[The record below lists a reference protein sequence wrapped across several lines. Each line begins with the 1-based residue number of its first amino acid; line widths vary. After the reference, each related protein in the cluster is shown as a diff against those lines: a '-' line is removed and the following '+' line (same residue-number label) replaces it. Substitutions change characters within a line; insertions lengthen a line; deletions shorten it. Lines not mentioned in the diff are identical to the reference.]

1 MSLEHDPRRIQ
12 PPDRE
17 RPLADPASAGDPTT
31 LEHLLSHLAT
41 VEQQLDRVTGQLHD
55 LEQQDHV
62 LQQGLAKLNQQM
74 ARARQLQDDL
84 LPRSLPESDSLRIST
99 LYVPANELSGDVYD
113 VVRLGDRH
121 LSINISD
128 ATGHDMAAAMLSIF
142 MKQSLRAREA
152 AAHQTRRADIEHPHE
167 LLSKLND
174 ELVAADLSDCHFLT
188 SIHAVFDEV
197 DRNLLWARGGMPYPI
212 LIRRGE
218 SPQRIVSE
226 GGLIGAF
233 ADQQFD
239 SVSTHLG
246 PGDMMLL
253 FTDGL
258 EALLLNAGPGAGP
271 GRGAAK
277 LLDTPW
283 CRTLTGET
291 LEAHLHEI
299 EDLLSSTSSNDWP
312 ADDVTILALEGL
324 PKA

>member
-1 MSLEHDPRRIQ
+1 MSLQNDPRRIQ
-12 PPDRE
+12 PADRK
-17 RPLADPASAGDPTT
+17 RALADPAPAGDSAT
-31 LEHLLSHLAT
+31 LEHLLSHVAT
-41 VEQQLDRVTGQLHD
+41 VERQLDHVTAQLRD
-55 LEQQDHV
+55 LEQRDHV

-84 LPRSLPESDSLRIST
+84 LPQSLPESDSLRIST
-99 LYVPANELSGDVYD
+99 LYVPANELSGDIYD
-113 VVRLGDRH
+113 VVRLSDRQ
-121 LSINISD
+121 LSISISD
-128 ATGHDMAAAMLSIF
+128 ATGHDMAAALLSTF

-152 AAHQTRRADIEHPHE
+152 GDPQTRRAGIEHPHE

-174 ELVAADLSDCHFLT
+174 ELVAAELSECHFLT

-233 ADQQFD
+233 AEQQFD
-239 SVSTHLG
+239 AVSTHLG
-246 PGDMMLL
+246 PGDLLLL

-258 EALLLNAGPGAGP
+258 EALLLNAGPG
-271 GRGAAK
+271 RGASR
-277 LLDTPW
+277 LIDTPW
-283 CRTLTGET
+283 CRTLTCET
-291 LEAHLHEI
+291 LETHLHEI
-299 EDLLSSTSSNDWP
+299 EELLSSTSSDDWP

-324 PKA
+324 PKV

>member
-1 MSLEHDPRRIQ
+1 MSLEHDPRRIR

-17 RPLADPASAGDPTT
+17 STLAKPPSSSDSGT
-31 LEHLLSHLAT
+31 LEHLLSHLAS
-41 VEQQLDRVTGQLHD
+41 VEQQLDRVTGRLRD
-55 LEQQDHV
+55 LEQQDNV
-62 LQQGLAKLNQQM
+62 LQQGLARLKQQM

-84 LPRSLPESDSLRIST
+84 LPQSLPESDSLRISR

-113 VVRLGDRH
+113 VVRLSDRQ

-152 AAHQTRRADIEHPHE
+152 VAHQTRRVGIERPHE
-167 LLSKLND
+167 LLSQLND
-174 ELVAADLSDCHFLT
+174 ELVAADLSECHFLT
-188 SIHAVFDEV
+188 AIHAVFDEV

-233 ADQQFD
+233 ADQQYD
-239 SVSTHLG
+239 AVSTHLG
-246 PGDMMLL
+246 PGDVMLL

-258 EALLLNAGPGAGP
+258 EALLLSTGP

-283 CRTLTGET
+283 CRTLSGET
-291 LEAHLHEI
+291 LETHLHEI
-299 EDLLSSTSSNDWP
+299 EELLSSTSSDDWP

-324 PKA
+324 SKA

>member
-1 MSLEHDPRRIQ
+1 MSLENDPRRIH
-12 PPDRE
+12 PLDRQ
-17 RPLADPASAGDPTT
+17 RTLADPSSSGDSTT
-31 LEHLLSHLAT
+31 LERLLDHLAS
-41 VEQQLDRVTGQLHD
+41 VEQQLERVTGQLQD

-62 LQQGLAKLNQQM
+62 LQQGVAKLNQQM
-74 ARARQLQDDL
+74 ARARQLQHDL

-99 LYVPANELSGDVYD
+99 LYMPAGELSGDIYD
-113 VVRLGDRH
+113 VVRLNDRQ
-121 LSINISD
+121 LSINIAD

-152 AAHQTRRADIEHPHE
+152 IADHAGHAGIEYPHE

-174 ELVAADLSDCHFLT
+174 ELVAADLSECHFLT
-188 SIHAVFDEV
+188 SIHAVFDEA

-218 SPQRIVSE
+218 SPQRLVSE

-233 ADQQFD
+233 EDQQYD
-239 SVSTHLG
+239 AVSTHLG
-246 PGDMMLL
+246 QGDIMLL

-258 EALLLNAGPGAGP
+258 EALLLNAGPG
-271 GRGAAK
+271 RGVAK
-277 LLDTPW
+277 LHDTPW
-283 CRTLTGET
+283 CQSLTCDT
-291 LEAHLHEI
+291 LETHLHEI
-299 EDLLSSTSSNDWP
+299 EDLLRSTSPDDWP

>member
-12 PPDRE
+12 PPDRK
-17 RPLADPASAGDPTT
+17 RTSADPASASDSAT
-31 LEHLLSHLAT
+31 LEHLLSHVVT
-41 VEQQLDRVTGQLHD
+41 VERQLDHVTAQLRD
-55 LEQQDHV
+55 LEQRDHV
-62 LQQGLAKLNQQM
+62 LQQGLVKLNQQM
-74 ARARQLQDDL
+74 ARARQLQDDV
-84 LPRSLPESDSLRIST
+84 LPQSLPESDSLRIST
-99 LYVPANELSGDVYD
+99 LYVPANELSGDIYD
-113 VVRLGDRH
+113 VVRLSDQQ
-121 LSINISD
+121 LSISISD

-152 AAHQTRRADIEHPHE
+152 VVYQTRRAGIEHPHE
-167 LLSKLND
+167 LLCKLND
-174 ELVAADLSDCHFLT
+174 ELVAADLSECHFLT

-197 DRNLLWARGGMPYPI
+197 DRHLLWARGGMPYPI

-246 PGDMMLL
+246 PGDIMLL

-258 EALLLNAGPGAGP
+258 EALLLNAGP

-283 CRTLTGET
+283 CRTLTWET
-291 LEAHLHEI
+291 LETHLHEI
-299 EDLLSSTSSNDWP
+299 EELLSSTSSDDWP

-324 PKA
+324 PAE

>member
-1 MSLEHDPRRIQ
+1 MSLENDPRRIE
-12 PPDRE
+12 PPDRK
-17 RPLADPASAGDPTT
+17 RALADPASASDSAT
-31 LEHLLSHLAT
+31 LEHLLLHLAT
-41 VEQQLDRVTGQLHD
+41 VEEQLGSVTAQLRD

-62 LQQGLAKLNQQM
+62 LQQGLARLNQQM

-84 LPRSLPESDSLRIST
+84 LPRSLPQSDTLRIST
-99 LYVPANELSGDVYD
+99 LYVPANELSGDIYD
-113 VVRLGDRH
+113 VVRLGDRQ

-142 MKQSLRAREA
+142 TKQLLRVREA
-152 AAHQTRRADIEHPHE
+152 VVHQTRGAGIEQPQE
-167 LLSKLND
+167 LLSQLND
-174 ELVAADLSDCHFLT
+174 ELVAADLSECHFLT
-188 SIHAVFDEV
+188 SIHAVYDEV
-197 DRNLLWARGGMPYPI
+197 DRSLLWARGGMPYPI

-218 SPQRIVSE
+218 SPRRIVSE

-246 PGDMMLL
+246 PGDVLLL

-291 LEAHLHEI
+291 LETHLHEI
-299 EDLLSSTSSNDWP
+299 EELLSRTASDDWP

-324 PKA
+324 PNA

>member
-12 PPDRE
+12 PSDHKRA
-17 RPLADPASAGDPTT
+17 LADPASAGDSAT
-31 LEHLLSHLAT
+31 LEHLLGHLAS
-41 VEQQLDRVTGQLHD
+41 VEQQLDRVTGQLRD
-55 LEQQDHV
+55 LEQRDHV
-62 LQQGLAKLNQQM
+62 LQQGLAKLSQQM
-74 ARARQLQDDL
+74 ARARRLQDDL
-84 LPRSLPESDSLRIST
+84 LPQSLPNSDSLRIST
-99 LYVPANELSGDVYD
+99 LYVPAGELSGDIYD
-113 VVRLGDRH
+113 VVRLGDRQ
-121 LSINISD
+121 LSIHISD

-142 MKQSLRAREA
+142 TKRSLRSREA
-152 AAHQTRRADIEHPHE
+152 VAHQTRGAGIEEPHE

-174 ELVAADLSDCHFLT
+174 ELVAADLSECHFLT
-188 SIHAVFDEV
+188 SIHAVYDEV

-239 SVSTHLG
+239 LVSTHLG
-246 PGDMMLL
+246 PGDVMLL

-258 EALLLNAGPGAGP
+258 EALLLNAGS

-283 CRTLTGET
+283 CRTLTCET
-291 LEAHLHEI
+291 LETHLHEI
-299 EDLLSSTSSNDWP
+299 EELLRSTSPDGWP
-312 ADDVTILALEGL
+312 ADDVTILALESL

>member
-1 MSLEHDPRRIQ
+1 M
-12 PPDRE
+12 
-17 RPLADPASAGDPTT
+17 T
-31 LEHLLSHLAT
+31 
-41 VEQQLDRVTGQLHD
+41 
-55 LEQQDHV
+55 
-62 LQQGLAKLNQQM
+62 
-74 ARARQLQDDL
+74 RARQLQDDL

-113 VVRLGDRH
+113 VVRLGERH

-152 AAHQTRRADIEHPHE
+152 AAHQTRRAGIEHPHE

-188 SIHAVFDEV
+188 SIHAVYDEV

-239 SVSTHLG
+239 SVSTHLR

-258 EALLLNAGPGAGP
+258 EALLLNAGP

>member
-1 MSLEHDPRRIQ
+1 MSLQNDPRRIR
-12 PPDRE
+12 PPDRN
-17 RPLADPASAGDPTT
+17 RALADPASAGDSAT
-31 LEHLLSHLAT
+31 LEHLLSHVAT
-41 VEQQLDRVTGQLHD
+41 VERQLDHVTGQLRH
-55 LEQQDHV
+55 LEQRDHV

-113 VVRLGDRH
+113 VVRLNDRQ
-121 LSINISD
+121 LFISISD
-128 ATGHDMAAAMLSIF
+128 ATGHDMAAALLSIF

-152 AAHQTRRADIEHPHE
+152 VVHQARRSGIEHPHE

-174 ELVAADLSDCHFLT
+174 ELVAADLSECHFLT

-197 DRNLLWARGGMPYPI
+197 DHNMLWARGGMPYPI
-212 LIRRGE
+212 LIRCGE
-218 SPQRIVSE
+218 PAQRIVSE

-246 PGDMMLL
+246 PGDVMLL

-258 EALLLNAGPGAGP
+258 EALLLNAGPGAGS
-271 GRGAAK
+271 GRGAAT

-291 LEAHLHEI
+291 LATHLHEI
-299 EDLLSSTSSNDWP
+299 EELLSNTSPDDWP
-312 ADDVTILALEGL
+312 ADDVTILALEGIG
-324 PKA
+324 